1 MRPTLEQSWVSPAA
15 KAQIEKEMS
24 KMAGAQLD
32 SVPIEP
38 RRRSV
43 VQGAI
48 HESFL
53 SGFRLV
59 VIEAAVLALVAA
71 GFGAGIGNVPK
82 SKTRQ
87 ASGTPAA

>member
-1 MRPTLEQSWVSPAA
+1 
-15 KAQIEKEMS
+15 
-24 KMAGAQLD
+24 MAGAQLD

-38 RRRSV
+38 QRRSV
-43 VQGAI
+43 VQRAI

-71 GFGAGIGNVPK
+71 GFGAGIGDIPRRK
-82 SKTRQ
+82 RAQ
-87 ASGTPAA
+87 AGGAPAA